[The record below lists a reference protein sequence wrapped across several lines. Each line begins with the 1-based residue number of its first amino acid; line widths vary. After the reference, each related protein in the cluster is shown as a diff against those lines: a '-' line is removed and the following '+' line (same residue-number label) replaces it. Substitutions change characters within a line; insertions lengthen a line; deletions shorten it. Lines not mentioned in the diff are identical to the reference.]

1 MIKIKKVLVANR
13 GEIAVRVLR
22 TCRELGIATVAVFSE
37 ADREAPHVHYA
48 DEAYCIGRAPAS
60 ESYRR
65 GRRIVQI
72 AVEAGVKAI
81 HPGYGFLAESPELAR
96 ACAEAGLIFIG
107 PRPETI
113 AVWQDRLAARG
124 LAQQLGIPVLPGI
137 GPTPDDAGLLTAA
150 EEIGYPLRLRAGA
163 DNGRGTARIVRSR
176 AELEAALPQARHQA
190 RLAFGAE
197 TLYLE
202 RQIERAHHLEVQ
214 LLGDAHGHVIHLGE
228 RKCAIQRQQQ
238 RLVTETPAWALK
250 PAVRQR
256 LCQAAIQFAQ
266 AVGYV
271 GAGSV
276 EFLLDPA
283 GNYYFLQA
291 NPCLQMAH
299 TVTELVTGVD
309 IVKEQLRVAAG
320 RELRYTQADIQ
331 PRGWAL
337 ECAIRAED
345 PGRDFAPAVGR
356 ISRLREPGGPGV
368 RVDSG
373 ICEGQTITT
382 HYDPL
387 LAKLATWGES
397 RGVAIVRMRR
407 AVDEYQIQG
416 VPTNLGLHRAI
427 LHSSR
432 FCGGLFDTRF
442 LEEQAIPLEW
452 EDEDEVLTAA
462 LAAALQDW
470 RRRAGDRVPEH
481 AVSPWKML
489 GRWDLHGGGQR

>member
-48 DEAYCIGRAPAS
+48 DEAYCIGQAPAA
-60 ESYRR
+60 ESYLR
-65 GRRIVQI
+65 GKRIVQI
-72 AVEAGVKAI
+72 ALEAGVKAI
-81 HPGYGFLAESPELAR
+81 HPGYGFLAASADFAR

-113 AVWQDRLAARG
+113 AVLRDRLAARG
-124 LAQQLGIPVLPGI
+124 LAQQLGIPVLPGA
-137 GPTPDDAGLLTAA
+137 GPALDDAGLLVAA
-150 EEIGYPLRLRAGA
+150 GEIGYPLRLRAGA
-163 DNGRGTARIVRSR
+163 GNGPARLVRSP
-176 AELEAALPQARHQA
+176 AELETALPVARREA
-190 RLAFGAE
+190 RLAGGDDA
-197 TLYLE
+197 LYLE
-202 RQIERAHHLEVQ
+202 RLIERAHHLEVQ
-214 LLGDAHGHVIHLGE
+214 ILGDAHGHVIHLGE

-250 PAVRQR
+250 PAVRQQ
-256 LCQAAIQFAQ
+256 LCQAAIRLAQ

-271 GAGSV
+271 GAGSC

-309 IVKEQLRVAAG
+309 IVKEQLRAAAG

-373 ICEGQTITT
+373 ICEGQTITP

-387 LAKLATWGES
+387 LAKLATWGET

-407 AVDEYQIQG
+407 AVDEYQVQG
-416 VPTNLGLHRAI
+416 VPTNLDLHRAI

-470 RRRAGDRVPEH
+470 RRRAGDRVPKN
-481 AVSPWKML
+481 AASLWKML

>member
-48 DEAYCIGRAPAS
+48 DEAYCIGRPPAAD
-60 ESYRR
+60 SYLR
-65 GRRIVQI
+65 GNRIIQI
-72 AVEAGVKAI
+72 ALEAGVEAI
-81 HPGYGFLAESPELAR
+81 YPGYGFLAESPDFAR
-96 ACAEAGLIFIG
+96 ACAEAGLIFVG
-107 PRPETI
+107 PRPETMQ
-113 AVWQDRLAARG
+113 VLRDRFAARR
-124 LAQQLGIPVLPGI
+124 LAQQLAIPVLPG
-137 GPTPDDAGLLTAA
+137 TDQAPDDASLLAAA
-150 EEIGYPLRLRAGA
+150 EEIGYPLLIKAAVGARA
-163 DNGRGTARIVRSR
+163 VRSR
-176 AELEAALPQARHQA
+176 AELEAALPVARREA
-190 RLAFGAE
+190 LIAVGDEA
-197 TLYLE
+197 LYLE
-202 RQIERAHHLEVQ
+202 RLVERAHHLEVQ
-214 LLGDAHGHVIHLGE
+214 LLGDTHGHVIHLGE

-238 RLVTETPAWALK
+238 RLITETPAWALK
-250 PAVRQR
+250 PALRHR
-256 LCQAAIQFAQ
+256 ICQAAVHIAQ

-271 GAGSV
+271 GAGTM

-283 GNYYFLQA
+283 GDYYFLQA
-291 NPCLQMAH
+291 DPHLQMAH

-320 RELRYTQADIQ
+320 RELRYAQGDIQ

-345 PGRDFAPAVGR
+345 PLRDFTPGVGR

-373 ICEGQTITT
+373 ICEGQIITPY
-382 HYDPL
+382 YDPL
-387 LAKLATWGES
+387 LAKLATWGET

-407 AVDEYQIQG
+407 AVDEYQVQG
-416 VPTNLGLHRAI
+416 VPTNLDLHRAI

-442 LEEQAIPLEW
+442 LEEQSIPLEW

-470 RRRAGDRVPEH
+470 RRRAGDQ
-481 AVSPWKML
+481 ASDKAISPWKML
-489 GRWDLHGGGQR
+489 GRWDLHGGGKP

>member
-13 GEIAVRVLR
+13 GEIAVRILR
-22 TCRELGIATVAVFSE
+22 TCRELGIATVTVFSE

-48 DEAYCIGRAPAS
+48 DEAYCIGRAPAA
-60 ESYRR
+60 ESYLRDK
-65 GRRIVQI
+65 RIIQV

-81 HPGYGFLAESPELAR
+81 HPGYGFLAVSPDLAR

-107 PRPETI
+107 PRPEII
-113 AVWQDRLAARG
+113 AVWGDRLAARG
-124 LAQQLGIPVLPGI
+124 LAQQLGLPVLPGA
-137 GPTPDDAGLLTAA
+137 GPTTDEASLLAAA
-150 EEIGYPLRLRAGA
+150 EELGYPLRLRAVGGDGA
-163 DNGRGTARIVRSR
+163 GPARIARSR
-176 AELEAALPQARHQA
+176 AELEAALPQAR
-190 RLAFGAE
+190 RSAE

-214 LLGDAHGHVIHLGE
+214 ILGDAHGHVIHLGE
-228 RKCAIQRQQQ
+228 RKCAIQRRQQ

-250 PAVRQR
+250 PALRQR
-256 LCQAAIQFAQ
+256 LCQAAVQFAQ

-291 NPCLQMAH
+291 NPGLQMAH

-320 RELRYTQADIQ
+320 RELRYAQADIQ

-356 ISRLREPGGPGV
+356 IARLREPGGPGV

-373 ICEGQTITT
+373 ICEGLTITP

-387 LAKLATWGES
+387 LAKLATWGET

-407 AVDEYQIQG
+407 AVDEYQVQG

-432 FCGGLFDTRF
+432 FCGGLFNTRF

-470 RRRAGDRVPEH
+470 RRRVGDRVPEH
-481 AVSPWKML
+481 TVSPWKML
-489 GRWDLHGGGQR
+489 GRWDLHGGGPR